1 MDILIHRHK
10 SLHHPPPPCLFLFVQ
25 DTEYAAAVFLAS
37 KRFTKSRIFFL
48 IGVDKMQL
56 IFIFISVREAKRDL
70 ISGWGLRE

>member
-48 IGVDKMQL
+48 MFL
-56 IFIFISVREAKRDL
+56 ILIPL
-70 ISGWGLRE
+70 ISLPSGINDRRGWRPVDIDF